1 MPWMARVLAPIAF
14 GVAAFVMLT
23 ASAASAQAPLTG
35 TVRDETGAALPG
47 VVVELRSDTAGVDE
61 TITNER
67 GEYRLDGI
75 RSGRFELS
83 FTLVNFA
90 TVRRPVSDRP

>member
-1 MPWMARVLAPIAF
+1 MPWMARVLTPIAL
-14 GVAAFVMLT
+14 GVAASVILT

-47 VVVELRSDTAGVDE
+47 VLVELRSGTVGVGE
-61 TITNER
+61 AITDER
-67 GEYRLDGI
+67 GQYRLDGI
-75 RSGRFELS
+75 RFGRFELS

-90 TVRRPVSDRP
+90 TVRRPVTIGT